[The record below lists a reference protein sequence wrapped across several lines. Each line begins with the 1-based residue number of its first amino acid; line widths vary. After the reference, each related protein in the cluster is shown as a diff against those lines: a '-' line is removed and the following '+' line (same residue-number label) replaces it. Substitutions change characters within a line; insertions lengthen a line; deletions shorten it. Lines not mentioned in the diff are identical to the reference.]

1 MSEEL
6 EKIPLFYLYPTAL
19 GYRCFDGK
27 EWHDCDK
34 YGNIKE
40 KTHR

>member
-6 EKIPLFYLYPTAL
+6 EKIPLFYPYPTAL

-34 YGNIKE
+34 NGNIKE
-40 KTHR
+40 RQK